1 MGEERN
7 YFLNLWVIMKTSNA
21 QDHKEYIYQVS
32 STYDHGN
39 FEKNRGNPKINL
51 CCGEEGEFFFS
62 NLSVIMKTSNAQG
75 HKEYKYQISSTYYT

>member
-1 MGEERN
+1 
-7 YFLNLWVIMKTSNA
+7 MKTSNA

-51 CCGEEGEFFFS
+51 SCGDEGGIFFHEFFG
-62 NLSVIMKTSNAQG
+62 NNQNVGSVLIKDMQTPPLDFDQPFMDD
-75 HKEYKYQISSTYYT
+75 EECVT